1 MDRRRKKRRVEGE
14 EERTTVDPSPG
25 APEALPDLVN
35 FVVNRG
41 DLRESRAIYRQEM
54 EK

>member
-1 MDRRRKKRRVEGE
+1 MDRRRKKRRVESE
-14 EERTTVDPSPG
+14 EEKATADPSLG

-35 FVVNRG
+35 FGVNRG